1 LFVCKKRAAAFFYAK
16 GEASMVKS
24 TSSRYSFLRQGKVRD
39 VYASGDERQLLSVAS
54 DRISAFDHVLPNAI
68 PGKGAILTRLSNFWF
83 DKTRELISNHIVDTE
98 PDLTGWQDDGR
109 WRRDQLAGRSVLVK
123 KARPLA
129 IEAIVR
135 GYLAGSGW
143 KEYQKTRSVC
153 GIALPDGLVQA
164 DPMPEP
170 IFTPST
176 KAEAGAHDENITFEK
191 AVDLV
196 GRETAEKVRDISL
209 QLYSFAQ
216 GFAKASGIIIADTK
230 FEFGM
235 IDGELLLIDELLTP
249 DSSRFWPAD
258 SYRTGGSPPSFDKQ
272 YVRDYLESVQWA
284 KQPPVPELPEDVV
297 KRTAQK
303 YEEALTRL
311 SKAV

>member
-39 VYASGDERQLLSVAS
+39 VYASGDERQLLIVAS

-129 IEAIVR
+129 TEAIVR